1 MNKDLKNIIN
11 EFLSGDKNYWK
22 QKYKVN
28 VEILKFM
35 NEHTKKILNND
46 DWTGYTIFNRKK
58 NKLIGLHILQIY
70 NLKKIRV
77 DHPRRRGCWDR
88 DEETFRIR
96 ILYKDSWCGVTFY
109 I

>member
-35 NEHTKKILNND
+35 NEHTKKILNNQLPHIWVD
-46 DWTGYTIFNRKK
+46 DDK
-58 NKLIGLHILQIY
+58 NKLIGRYILQIY

-96 ILYKDSWCGVTFY
+96 ILYKDSRCGVTFY